1 MSHSKNC
8 IWKLMQ
14 AISWHQ
20 IIPLQFV
27 LLNLEVPKGR
37 EKSQKLEYLEK
48 EKNLLDEIKNIF
60 HNFKRA
66 IIWWRNKNLIAE
78 SKKVADTS
86 FKSIFSQNYFWKWVP
101 QQDYAEI
108 IPNCSQI
115 LVKVRAIVFVLKGL
129 TIQI

>member
-1 MSHSKNC
+1 
-8 IWKLMQ
+8 MQ